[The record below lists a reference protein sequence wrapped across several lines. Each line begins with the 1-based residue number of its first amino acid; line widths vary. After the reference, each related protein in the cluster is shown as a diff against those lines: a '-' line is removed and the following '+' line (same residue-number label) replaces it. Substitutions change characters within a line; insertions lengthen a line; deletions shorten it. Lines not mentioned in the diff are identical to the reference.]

1 MRFLKFIFSKVF
13 LKNFA
18 YSVLISIVL
27 FFVVLLG
34 LRIFTH
40 HGKSKPVPDFYGL
53 TAAEAKEL
61 AVQEKLRIEISDSVY
76 NYNAERGTIVEQN
89 PALGKKVKKN
99 RMVFLTINA
108 VNPEMVTM
116 PDVVGVTH
124 RQAKALIEAS
134 GLKIGRL
141 SYIPDVARNNVLK
154 QKYRGREISKGD
166 TIPKG
171 SVIDLVLGTGLSNRE
186 TIVPDLIGLNFEDAR
201 NKILHAS
208 LNMGAVIFDE
218 TVETEEDSIQAF
230 IWKQNPK
237 FDEENEIPLGSPVYL
252 WMTLDSALLP
262 LPDTVDINIEQH

>member
-27 FFVVLLG
+27 IFVVLIG
-34 LRIFTH
+34 LKLFTH

-61 AVQEKLRIEISDSVY
+61 AEQEKLRIEISDSVY
-76 NYNAERGTIVEQN
+76 NFNAERGTIVEQN

-116 PDVVGVTH
+116 PDVVGVSH
-124 RQAKALIEAS
+124 RQAKALIEAN
-134 GLKIGRL
+134 GLKVGKL
-141 SYIPDVARNNVLK
+141 SYIPDVAKNNVLQ
-154 QKYRGREISKGD
+154 QKYHGREISKGD

-186 TIVPDLIGLNFEDAR
+186 TIVPDLVGLNFSDAR

-218 TVETEEDSIQAF
+218 TVENEEDSSLAF
-230 IWKQNPK
+230 IWKQNPE
-237 FDEENEIPLGSPVYL
+237 FDEEKQIPLGSPVYL
-252 WMTLDSALLP
+252 WMTLDSTLLP
-262 LPDTVDINIEQH
+262 QPDSVDINIEQL